1 MSKSKKPKPA
11 TVSFTAKQAGETQVQ
26 FPFGEENSRWAWVE
40 PSVWTDRMLT
50 ALENGVKG
58 GKWFSLIDKVYS
70 LANLESAATEVAGNG
85 GAAGVDRVTTE
96 IRCTR
101 RRLRL
106 SMPRPRGLIFWATTL
121 NVAIVGRVRRAW
133 RSSRT
138 RYGRRRHVPVV

>member
-11 TVSFTAKQAGETQVQ
+11 TVSFTAKQAGETQAQ

-40 PSVWTDRMLT
+40 SSVWTDRMLT

-96 IRCTR
+96 MFMDRKEAN
-101 RRLRL
+101 LD
-106 SMPRPRGLIFWATTL
+106 P
-121 NVAIVGRVRRAW
+121 IV
-133 RSSRT
+133 RST
-138 RYGRRRHVPVV
+138 ANRHL